1 MERGSVKK
9 ATSFI
14 SAPQFGQVNG
24 SAEYTLWI
32 SRAQVE
38 EAEPALFDDSD
49 NESSLS
55 GMAGAFRPTGAGFGG
70 D

>member
-14 SAPQFGQVNG
+14 SAPQFGQLKG
-24 SAEYTLWI
+24 SEEYTFWI

-38 EAEPALFDDSD
+38 EAERDFA
-49 NESSLS
+49 
-55 GMAGAFRPTGAGFGG
+55 RGFAWLRAARVRLA
-70 D
+70 

>member
-1 MERGSVKK
+1 MERDSVKK

-32 SRAQVE
+32 SRAQVG
-38 EAEPALFDDSD
+38 EAEGDFARGFRSWLPAARVRL
-49 NESSLS
+49 
-55 GMAGAFRPTGAGFGG
+55 A
-70 D
+70 